1 MVLLKGI
8 VNMNREK
15 VEHLIAEQI
24 NSPQAKIAFEIEK
37 AKLDI
42 ATLVIETRREAGITQ
57 SELASRVKVPQSTVA
72 RIENCEN
79 TSIDTLSKVASAL
92 DRKLVISFA

>member
-1 MVLLKGI
+1 MKRENFERLL
-8 VNMNREK
+8 
-15 VEHLIAEQI
+15 VEHA
-24 NSPQAKIAFEIEK
+24 NDPQAKIAFEIEK

-42 ATLVIETRREAGITQ
+42 STLVIEARRAAGITQ
-57 SELASRVKVPQSTVA
+57 SELAARVQVPQSTVA

-92 DRKLVISFA
+92 DKKLIINFA

>member
-1 MVLLKGI
+1 MVSTK
-8 VNMNREK
+8 REK
-15 VEHLIAEQI
+15 FEQLLARQAYD
-24 NSPQAKIAFEIEK
+24 PQSKVAFEIEK

-42 ATLVIETRREAGITQ
+42 ATLVIRTRREAGITQ
-57 SELASRVKVPQSTVA
+57 SELAARVKVPQSTVA

-92 DRKLVISFA
+92 DKKLVISFA

>member
-1 MVLLKGI
+1 
-8 VNMNREK
+8 MNREK
-15 VEHLIAEQI
+15 IEQLLTDQA
-24 NSPQAKIAFEIEK
+24 NDPQAKIAFEIEK

-42 ATLVIETRREAGITQ
+42 ATLVIKTRREAGITQ

-92 DRKLVISFA
+92 DRKLIVSFA

>member
-1 MVLLKGI
+1 MK
-8 VNMNREK
+8 REK
-15 VEHLIAEQI
+15 FERLLEEQAH
-24 NSPQAKIAFEIEK
+24 NPQAKISFEIEK
-37 AKLDI
+37 VKLDV

-57 SELASRVKVPQSTVA
+57 SELAARVKVPQSTVA

-92 DRKLVISFA
+92 NKKLIVSFE